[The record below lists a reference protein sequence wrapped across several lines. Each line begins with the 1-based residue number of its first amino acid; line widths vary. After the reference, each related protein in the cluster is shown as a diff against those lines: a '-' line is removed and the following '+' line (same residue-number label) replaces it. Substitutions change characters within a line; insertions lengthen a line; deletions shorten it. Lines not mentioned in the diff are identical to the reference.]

1 MVSFLKKSSS
11 TPPPEA
17 ESAALLAP
25 PHRRSLFGRKAVLM
39 KRSDEGP
46 SQRRARSPFKRRKAD
61 PATPPVTPDKED
73 HDPHHNNNNNNNGL
87 QVKVVTVKVAA
98 PGASAFPSKERTTT
112 DDETDAVD
120 ASDDTVVSDLTDNRT
135 CKRMADYQQ
144 AVTAHDAEQLDR
156 AHAAAADLPVVAEHK
171 RGTVKTRLDKVQAAA
186 AQQEGGSVLLDLES
200 LQTDEPSQQAAAQVP
215 RAACRGEEG
224 DMNPVAY
231 LLSYM
236 DHACKA
242 DDAPKVEKSYSFV
255 PEWGMAPSKDE
266 REDKAAAARVTT
278 TGKSSPGRQAHA
290 GMPQEIHENFE
301 MVLED
306 LQSTEDRLLQKRQQ
320 RNWMGAMS
328 IRKPADAVVETA
340 AFDPPPPPE
349 RRVEESPT
357 EVPAAIK
364 KDGPPRQSLSPLT
377 VEEEKKDEEEE
388 GTDAA
393 PSGGVRNK
401 MVKKFKSLRRRMK
414 PSSNLP
420 QISED
425 EELEAMNGAN
435 NLQVK
440 VPQKESTLSEKD
452 LIGDQVVQDIYRDLE
467 ESLQSTATRS
477 PETVQTSDS
486 TTVKEGRGGEDSA
499 YNEDESTAFDKEDD
513 SNMDGSNMITS
524 IMTLLSGA
532 PEKKELS
539 AEVRDIPDYTKIPQ
553 SKSWVD
559 QFRLTMSE
567 DSMSTD
573 GSWSKQQAFARTWAP
588 NRRKK
593 KGAWKEAKDEKTGRS
608 YYYHRTTRETTW
620 KKPQEMT
627 DFEEQQG
634 GHELVSVLSDGD
646 LAAAADRQE
655 PASGGRKKNAR
666 DFDPQVWAIKEKI
679 VKLLETL
686 EPPDGSSVD
695 QILKQ
700 YEGKEELL
708 LHQLREMKEARPF
721 DEPMATDSV
730 TTDGGAPVK
739 SKAAVKPTVKPV
751 VKEART
757 TKSKTEPQN
766 AVSKKTSSTEAKKS
780 KPKKTV
786 LADAKKTETKAVEL
800 EKTESLQRETKKA
813 DAKPTGSLPKKAAEL
828 RKRLKLPR
836 SRSATRG
843 AQALAQVENQA
854 AKALEPVKA
863 NRPTAKP
870 FDPEPESS
878 RNIHSPAAF
887 SGRVRT
893 YGSGITKHS
902 EITEQIKNTARKP
915 NALNTVGELR
925 SVPSDATSLSSVGL
939 EPRITVNM
947 GASPGP
953 IPGKISAPRSRELM
967 VEEYSTTDRSYRAET
982 FDKKR
987 NVRAGRFGTTGTR
1000 RRPFTT
1006 PYTNEE
1012 DDGSKTEDDGSK
1024 TNDSI
1029 SALSMDDSKPYQA
1042 ASLGF
1047 LSGVFGGEKK
1057 EPVDAPR
1064 RRALD
1069 DAIAREDWDLAAALS
1084 DAMRSLK
1091 ARPNVQTPPTEWRQ
1105 SELDRFISQ
1114 NDWDAV
1120 ANYIAHVRTK
1130 SKEEEEPPALTR
1142 AVKAPVRE
1150 PVIAVQEPAKAP
1162 QSAKSQRVP
1171 RRRPPP
1177 PSTGYNIE
1185 EDELENPKKRF
1196 GARSQLQHSEIHS
1209 ESSWDSEESSYDSEY
1224 SSASSYSEPSRG
1236 KNRNRYRYASKHSLP
1251 VKNNRGRPKE
1261 FAC

>member
-1 MVSFLKKSSS
+1 
-11 TPPPEA
+11 
-17 ESAALLAP
+17 
-25 PHRRSLFGRKAVLM
+25 M
-39 KRSDEGP
+39 KRSDEGT

-61 PATPPVTPDKED
+61 PDTPPVTPDKED
-73 HDPHHNNNNNNNGL
+73 YPHNNGL

-98 PGASAFPSKERTTT
+98 PGASAFPSKERTADTT
-112 DDETDAVD
+112 DETDDPDAVD

-135 CKRMADYQQ
+135 FKRMADYQQ
-144 AVTAHDAEQLDR
+144 AVTAHEAEQRDR
-156 AHAAAADLPVVAEHK
+156 AHAAAADLPVVPEHK

-186 AQQEGGSVLLDLES
+186 AAQQEGGSVLLELDS
-200 LQTDEPSQQAAAQVP
+200 LQTDDPSKQAAAKLP
-215 RAACRGEEG
+215 RATCRDDEGE
-224 DMNPVAY
+224 MNPVAY

-242 DDAPKVEKSYSFV
+242 DETPKVDKSYSFV

-266 REDKAAAARVTT
+266 REDAPAAARVVTLQ
-278 TGKSSPGRQAHA
+278 SSPGRQAHA

-306 LQSTEDRLLQKRQQ
+306 LQSTEDHLLQKRQQ

-328 IRKPADAVVETA
+328 FRKPSATDAVVQTA
-340 AFDPPPPPE
+340 ASSPPPPPD

-357 EVPAAIK
+357 EVPAAVK
-364 KDGPPRQSLSPLT
+364 KDGPPRQALSPLT

-388 GTDAA
+388 ETDAA

-401 MVKKFKSLRRRMK
+401 MAKKFKSLRRRMK

-440 VPQKESTLSEKD
+440 TLSEKD

-467 ESLQSTATRS
+467 ESLQSAATRS
-477 PETVQTSDS
+477 PETVQTIDS
-486 TTVKEGRGGEDSA
+486 TAVKEGRGGEDSE
-499 YNEDESTAFDKEDD
+499 YNEDDSTAFDKEDD
-513 SNMDGSNMITS
+513 GMSNMDGSNMITS

-532 PEKKELS
+532 PEKKELP
-539 AEVRDIPDYTKIPQ
+539 AEVRDIPDYPKIPQ

-559 QFRLTMSE
+559 QFRLTQSE

-573 GSWSKQQAFARTWAP
+573 GSWARQQALARKWAP
-588 NRRKK
+588 NSNAGRVRKK

-655 PASGGRKKNAR
+655 ASGGRKKNAR
-666 DFDPQVWAIKEKI
+666 DFDPQVWAIKEQI

-739 SKAAVKPTVKPV
+739 SKAAVKATVKPV

-766 AVSKKTSSTEAKKS
+766 TVSKKTSSTEAKKVE
-780 KPKKTV
+780 PKKTV
-786 LADAKKTETKAVEL
+786 LADAKKTETKAVEP
-800 EKTESLQRETKKA
+800 EKTESLQPETKKA
-813 DAKPTGSLPKKAAEL
+813 DAKPSGSLPKKAAEL

-836 SRSATRG
+836 SRSATRA
-843 AQALAQVENQA
+843 AQAPVQVENQA
-854 AKALEPVKA
+854 ANALEPVKA

-878 RNIHSPAAF
+878 RNLRSPAAF

-893 YGSGITKHS
+893 SGSGITKHS

-939 EPRITVNM
+939 EPRITVNL

-953 IPGKISAPRSRELM
+953 IPGKIIAPRSRELM

-1012 DDGSKTEDDGSK
+1012 EDDGSK

-1057 EPVDAPR
+1057 EPVDAAR